1 MQRRKNIQEPMA
13 PEAEALN
20 RERNEIRN
28 RIGAIGGQSRKKWDR
43 VINVALLA
51 IVATLFVLEVGF
63 HLVPSMISLEI
74 AVLLVS
80 IKLVIVMTSL
90 QRVSHYE
97 FWILNTIDF
106 RISQLEN
113 HVRRLGNELDEDA
126 PQQKPPGGK
135 DGG

>member
-1 MQRRKNIQEPMA
+1 MLRKKNSPEAMA
-13 PEAEALN
+13 PEAEALS
-20 RERNEIRN
+20 RERNEIRS
-28 RIGAIGGQSRKKWDR
+28 RIGAIGGTGRKKWDR
-43 VINVALLA
+43 VVNIVLLA
-51 IVATLFVLEVGF
+51 VVATLFILEVGF

-106 RISQLEN
+106 RISQLESQ
-113 HVRRLGNELDEDA
+113 VRRLGNELDEET
-126 PQQKPPGGK
+126 PGSAG
-135 DGG
+135 